1 MKTVFGVIGAV
12 MALSGSAFAFVP
24 WNNPSG
30 SAAFFDWSGGGSD
43 TGLFGSPVL
52 VGGDT
57 FVFFPSGFRAESN
70 NGVAASAYDRLEVQI
85 DAHAGF
91 SFSDIRITE
100 YGDYGVI
107 GTGEV
112 SVGGTLFVTDLATFN
127 VYTDNLLSNPGSPI
141 TSGIGNWSA
150 TAGVSVGAANA
161 TSMRIVLNN
170 NLFAITDGTS
180 VAWIEKKVFG
190 QAVGIQIIPTPG
202 TVAIAGFGVLALA
215 RRRRS

>member
-1 MKTVFGVIGAV
+1 MKTLIGVVGAA

-24 WNNPSG
+24 WANTNG
-30 SAAFFDWSGGGSD
+30 SAAFFNWSGGGSD

-57 FVFFPSGFRAESN
+57 FVFFPSGFRAESSG
-70 NGVAASAYDRLEVQI
+70 GVAGAAYDRLEVQL

-100 YGDYGVI
+100 YGDYGVV
-107 GTGEV
+107 GTGQV
-112 SVGGTLFVTDLATFN
+112 AASGTLFVTDLATFN
-127 VYTDNLLSNPGSPI
+127 VYTDNLLTNPGSPI
-141 TSGIGNWSA
+141 TSGIGNWSG
-150 TAGVSVGAANA
+150 TAGVNIASANA
-161 TSMRIVLNN
+161 TSLRIVLNN
-170 NLFAITDGTS
+170 NLFAVTDGNS
-180 VAWIEKKVFG
+180 VAWIEKKVSG

-202 TVAIAGFGVLALA
+202 SVVVAGFGVLAIA

>member
-1 MKTVFGVIGAV
+1 MKLSMVAAGAAL
-12 MALSGSAFAFVP
+12 ALSGSAFAFVP
-24 WNNPSG
+24 WSNAAG
-30 SAAFFDWSGGGSD
+30 SAAYFDWSGGGSD

-57 FVFFPSGFRAESN
+57 FVFFPSAFRAESV
-70 NGVAASAYDRLEVQI
+70 NGVAGSAYDRLEFQV

-91 SFSDIRITE
+91 SFADIRITE
-100 YGDYGVI
+100 FGDYGII

-112 SVGGTLFVTDLATFN
+112 DVGGTLFVTNLNDLN
-127 VYTDNLLSNPGSPI
+127 VSTDNLLSTPGSPI

-150 TAGVSVGAANA
+150 TAGVNIGAANS
-161 TSMRIVLNN
+161 TSLRIVLNN

-190 QAVGIQIIPTPG
+190 SAVGIQIVPTPA
-202 TVAIAGFGVLALA
+202 TIALFGAGVLAVG
-215 RRRRS
+215 RRRR

>member
-1 MKTVFGVIGAV
+1 MKSCIVAAAAV
-12 MALSGSAFAFVP
+12 AALSGSAFGFVP
-24 WNNPSG
+24 WSNAAG
-30 SAAFFDWSGGGSD
+30 SAAYFDWSGGGSD
-43 TGLFGSPVL
+43 IGLFGSPVL

-57 FVFFPSGFRAESN
+57 FVFFPSAFRAESV
-70 NGVAASAYDRLEVQI
+70 NGVAGVAYDRLEFQV

-100 YGDYGVI
+100 FGDYGII

-112 SVGGTLFVTDLATFN
+112 SCGGTLFVTNLNDASVAVNDLVT
-127 VYTDNLLSNPGSPI
+127 TPGSPI

-150 TAGVSVGAANA
+150 TAGVDIAAAHA
-161 TSMRIVLNN
+161 TSLRIVLNN

-190 QAVGIQIIPTPG
+190 SAVGIQIVPAPAS
-202 TVAIAGFGVLALA
+202 VALFGAGVLAIG
-215 RRRRS
+215 RRRR

>member
-1 MKTVFGVIGAV
+1 MKTVIGAIGAA

-24 WNNPSG
+24 WSNTNG
-30 SAAFFDWSGGGSD
+30 TAAFFNWSGGGSD

-70 NGVAASAYDRLEVQI
+70 NGVAGTAYDRLEVQV

-100 YGDYGVI
+100 YGDYGII
-107 GTGEV
+107 GSGEV
-112 SVGGTLFVTDLATFN
+112 SVGGTLFVTDLTTFN

-150 TAGVSVGAANA
+150 TAGVNVGAANA
-161 TSMRIVLNN
+161 TSLRIVLNN
-170 NLFAITDGTS
+170 NLFAITDGSS

-190 QAVGIQIIPTPG
+190 HAVGIQIIPTPG
-202 TVAIAGFGVLALA
+202 TIAIAGLGALA
-215 RRRRS
+215 MGRRRRG